1 MERQRLLGSKGSL
14 VLQNISEGMANLW
27 KECAHLLYSQGRDR
41 LALYE
46 LNKGTLVYS
55 QAERQ
60 GPPGIALEYDYNDK
74 SKSKNQFSTRSQSS
88 LSPCNTFRKSL

>member
-14 VLQNISEGMANLW
+14 VLQNISKGMANLW
-27 KECAHLLYSQGRDR
+27 MGCAHLLYSQGRDR

-55 QAERQ
+55 QALGQ
-60 GPPGIALEYDYNDK
+60 GPLRQAIRHD
-74 SKSKNQFSTRSQSS
+74 
-88 LSPCNTFRKSL
+88 

>member
-1 MERQRLLGSKGSL
+1 
-14 VLQNISEGMANLW
+14 MANLW

-55 QAERQ
+55 QVYGQGSLRQ
-60 GPPGIALEYDYNDK
+60 AIATAAKLLQSCLTLCDPIEGSAPGSLRPWDSPGKNTGVGCHFLLHFTALLRVN
-74 SKSKNQFSTRSQSS
+74 F
-88 LSPCNTFRKSL
+88 